1 METLSFGADAAIG
14 GRGVTL
20 AGTHVTADQDHVD
33 LTGLMPS
40 VILSH
45 PQMGEN
51 IGSSARA
58 MKNCGCS
65 DLRLVAPRDG
75 WPNPA
80 AVAMA
85 SGGSDLLD
93 TATVY
98 PSTLDAAG
106 DISLLVATTA
116 RRRGIAQTEMNPRQA
131 ASAIIAHHQA
141 GGKAALL
148 FGGERAGLDNDEV
161 ALANIIV
168 TVPLNP
174 SFSSLNLAQ
183 AVLLMGWEC
192 RMTALASLD
201 GDMQHE
207 QSASG
212 QGDHQLAE
220 LRSRE
225 FFYDML
231 EEKMA
236 RGGFFTSPDMRPVV
250 MRNIKAMFNKSP
262 LSEQDIRTLHGIM
275 KAVERSGH
283 LADTHDDSDQA

>member
-1 METLSFGADAAIG
+1 MLRLFFRIRKWVKISIICPRHEKLW
-14 GRGVTL
+14 
-20 AGTHVTADQDHVD
+20 
-33 LTGLMPS
+33 
-40 VILSH
+40 
-45 PQMGEN
+45 
-51 IGSSARA
+51 
-58 MKNCGCS
+58 CW

-192 RMTALASLD
+192 RMTAL
-201 GDMQHE
+201 
-207 QSASG
+207 
-212 QGDHQLAE
+212 
-220 LRSRE
+220 
-225 FFYDML
+225 
-231 EEKMA
+231 
-236 RGGFFTSPDMRPVV
+236 PVWMV
-250 MRNIKAMFNKSP
+250 TCSMNNQR
-262 LSEQDIRTLHGIM
+262 LVR
-275 KAVERSGH
+275 
-283 LADTHDDSDQA
+283 

>member
-1 METLSFGADAAIG
+1 M
-14 GRGVTL
+14 TL

-80 AVAMA
+80 AEAMA

-116 RRRGIAQTEMNPRQA
+116 RRRGMAQTRNESA
-131 ASAIIAHHQA
+131 ASGISNYCPSSGWRQSSIIIR
-141 GGKAALL
+141 
-148 FGGERAGLDNDEV
+148 GERAGLDNDEI

-174 SFSSLNLAQ
+174 SFLSLNLAQ

-192 RMTALASLD
+192 RMSALASLD
-201 GDMQHE
+201 GSILHDA
-207 QSASG
+207 SASD
-212 QGDHQLAE
+212 QDDHQLAE

-225 FFYDML
+225 FFYTML
-231 EEKMA
+231 EERMD

-262 LSEQDIRTLHGIM
+262 LTEQDIRTLHGIM

-283 LADTHDDSDQA
+283 LS